1 MFSNNRL
8 KFLLTVMTVS
18 NLGLLGMSQTFKKAW
33 TNQKEE
39 NEKLVTYFSALM
51 DKHGWVP
58 DEQDYATLQRMG
70 IKLKGPY
77 AS

>member
-18 NLGLLGMSQTFKKAW
+18 NLGLVGMSQTFKKAW

-39 NEKLVTYFSALM
+39 NEKLVAYFGSLLE
-51 DKHGWVP
+51 KHGWVP
-58 DEQDYATLQRMG
+58 DETDLALLRKMG
-70 IKLKGPY
+70 IKLKGY
-77 AS
+77 S